1 MLSFL
6 KFKSKSV
13 TGAAGVE
20 VQADGIS
27 LAVSTLGENGAPK
40 ISQSLYRPC
49 KAADRKAALNEMVS
63 ELGADGLSC
72 HVVLPPG
79 QFKTYPIE
87 KPKVEDAEL
96 ADAVRWKV
104 KDLLD
109 FDLADA
115 VTDVYE
121 SPADSLRGRPAQ
133 VNVVVSKSKVIQELV
148 DLINQ
153 SGLELASIDIVD
165 FAIRNVEHLI
175 SENND
180 RPIAVLY
187 LRSGAGMM
195 VLAKGSDVYLSRYF
209 DFSSQAL
216 NEPSQQ
222 STVIQQL
229 ALEVQRSFD
238 YFESQMGQVPP
249 QTIYLLGPN
258 PNLPLTNMLG
268 GSIAATA
275 ELLDLSPLFIESK
288 VCGLNEIN
296 TFAAMGGALRGF
308 ES

>member
-1 MLSFL
+1 MFSFL

-13 TGAAGVE
+13 AGAVGVE
-20 VQADGIS
+20 LQTDGVS
-27 LAVSTLGENGAPK
+27 LAVSTIGQNGEPK
-40 ISQSLYRPC
+40 ISQSLYRQC
-49 KAADRKAALNEMVS
+49 KVAERKATLNEMVS
-63 ELGADGLSC
+63 ELGAEGLSC
-72 HVVLPPG
+72 HVVLPSG
-79 QFKTYPIE
+79 EFKTYPIE

-96 ADAVRWKV
+96 VDAVRWKV

-133 VNVVVSKSKVIQELV
+133 VNVVVSKSALIQEVV
-148 DLINQ
+148 DVINQ
-153 SGLELASIDIVD
+153 SALELESIDIVD
-165 FAIRNVEHLI
+165 LAIRNIANQI

-195 VLAKGSDVYLSRYF
+195 VLTKGDEVYLSRHF

-222 STVIQQL
+222 NTIIQQL

-249 QTIYLLGPN
+249 QTIYLIGPS

-268 GSIAATA
+268 GSIAANA
-275 ELLDLSPLFIESK
+275 ELLDLSTLFGESK

-296 TFAAMGGALRGF
+296 TFAAMGSALRGF

>member
-1 MLSFL
+1 MFSFL
-6 KFKSKSV
+6 KFKSKSA

-20 VQADGIS
+20 LQADGIS
-27 LAVSTLGENGAPK
+27 LAISIIGENGAPK

-49 KAADRKAALNEMVS
+49 KVADRKATLNEMVS

-79 QFKTYPIE
+79 EFKTYPIE
-87 KPKVEDAEL
+87 KPKVEDSEL

-109 FDLADA
+109 FDLAEA
-115 VTDVYE
+115 VIGVYE
-121 SPADSLRGRPAQ
+121 SPEDSLRGRPAQ
-133 VNVVVSKSKVIQELV
+133 VNVVVSKSKVIQDLV
-148 DLINQ
+148 DVINQ
-153 SGLELASIDIVD
+153 SALELESIDIVD
-165 FAIRNVEHLI
+165 LAIRNIAFQI
-175 SENND
+175 SENHD
-180 RPIAVLY
+180 RPLAVLY

-195 VLAKGSDVYLSRYF
+195 VLTKGDAVYLSRHF

-222 STVIQQL
+222 NAIIQQL

-249 QTIYLLGPN
+249 QTIHLIGPS

-268 GSIAATA
+268 GSIAANA
-275 ELLDLSPLFIESK
+275 ELLDLSSLFVESK
-288 VCGLNEIN
+288 ACGLNEIN
-296 TFAAMGGALRGF
+296 TFAAMGSALRGL